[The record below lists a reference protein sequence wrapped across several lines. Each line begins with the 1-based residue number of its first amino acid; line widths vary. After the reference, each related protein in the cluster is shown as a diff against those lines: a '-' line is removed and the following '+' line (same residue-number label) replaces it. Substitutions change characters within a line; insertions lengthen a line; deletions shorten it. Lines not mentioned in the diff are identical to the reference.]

1 MEEAFATEI
10 AKSLLGKLS
19 TYASEECCL
28 AWGLDADLEHLEEI
42 LSAINAVL
50 HDAEKQQEQNDKI
63 RLWLQKLREVLYD
76 AEDVLDE
83 VECETLR
90 RKVVKTTGSTS
101 RKLGSFAG
109 QEFRLAWGLEDDLA
123 RLEESVK
130 AINAVLS
137 DAEKQQ
143 SNNDR
148 IRLWLHMLREVLYDA
163 EDVLDEIE
171 CETLQRQVV
180 KTKGSTSRKVQH
192 FFTSSNMI
200 PFRLR
205 MGHNIKK
212 IIERLAKISALKSD
226 FNLSEQTNDCSH
238 VLHEETEM
246 NRSFESFSGLI
257 GRDKDKERIINLLAA
272 PVKVGKGLEE
282 LPKDV
287 SMKCLTALEKLLII
301 SCKKLDLMTIEGEK
315 EKEIQPLSL
324 QTVLLAGLPA
334 TEALPTHLKKLQN
347 LRIMDCPRLS
357 KRCQKGTGEDWPKIA
372 HIPKIKIDDDDIKE
386 ETSNQFSPL
395 KKKMAESFAAEI
407 AKSLLGKL
415 GSLAVQEFRLAWGL
429 EADLARLEERLS
441 AINAVLSD
449 AEKQQSR
456 NDKVRL
462 WLQTLREVLYDAE
475 DVLDEFE
482 SETLRRQVVKTTGST
497 SSKVR
502 RSLGLSSNMIAF
514 RLRMGHKIKKIIERL
529 AEISS
534 LKSDFNLHEHPDDY
548 SNVLHEEIVMNRS
561 FQSFFGL
568 IGRDGDK
575 ERIINL
581 LVEPL
586 RDDDA
591 HPLVLPIVGMGG
603 LGKTALAKSVY
614 DNEIVKAHFELKM
627 EACVSDGFSLRL
639 VLPKIIKSATGEICA
654 NLDEGELKQKLETV
668 LDGRKYL
675 LVLDDVWNEDPQKW
689 LLLKPLLSK
698 GAFGSKILVT
708 TRSQRVVE
716 IMGTVTPYNLTLLDQ
731 RDCLS
736 LFYKCAFKE
745 RQMELYPNLVEI
757 GKDIVGKCKQIPL
770 AVINL
775 GTQLYGKTDEKE
787 WESVRDSDKWE
798 EKGDGILPALK
809 ISYQRLPTHLKRC
822 FLYSSIFPKG
832 HLFSDLELVQF
843 WMAHGLIQS
852 SNPNENLEDV
862 GLRYVRELISKCFFQ
877 DYEDW
882 IFGALFKMHDL
893 MHDLASSL
901 AQNECSIISSQN
913 HQISKTTRHL
923 SILDSDLFFHQTL
936 PKFTNKLPHVRSI
949 LFATSLE
956 APRCK
961 TDFEKCLSEFKHLRS
976 LELMDGSEFET
987 FPEKIGALK
996 HLRYLSFVG
1005 SSKLK
1010 RLPKSIFKLQNLQ
1023 ALLVGAKGLEEL
1035 PKDMRY
1041 MINLRFL
1048 FLVTNQK
1055 RFLEGGIGCL
1065 ECLQTLF
1072 IVRCK
1077 NLEFL
1082 CDDMQGLRSLRK
1094 LVIAGCKSLISL
1106 PQSMKSLTALEEL
1119 YICDCEK
1126 LDLMMTEEEK
1136 EQKIQPLSLR
1146 IVFFGWL
1153 TTTITLPKQ
1162 LLQGSMNSLQTF
1174 IIGDCPNIEELPE
1187 CVGNLK
1193 KLQKLQIRHCPR
1205 LSKKCQRGTG
1215 EDWPKIAHI
1224 PRIEVDLDDS

>member
-1 MEEAFATEI
+1 
-10 AKSLLGKLS
+10 
-19 TYASEECCL
+19 
-28 AWGLDADLEHLEEI
+28 
-42 LSAINAVL
+42 
-50 HDAEKQQEQNDKI
+50 
-63 RLWLQKLREVLYD
+63 
-76 AEDVLDE
+76 
-83 VECETLR
+83 
-90 RKVVKTTGSTS
+90 
-101 RKLGSFAG
+101 
-109 QEFRLAWGLEDDLA
+109 
-123 RLEESVK
+123 
-130 AINAVLS
+130 
-137 DAEKQQ
+137 
-143 SNNDR
+143 
-148 IRLWLHMLREVLYDA
+148 
-163 EDVLDEIE
+163 
-171 CETLQRQVV
+171 
-180 KTKGSTSRKVQH
+180 
-192 FFTSSNMI
+192 
-200 PFRLR
+200 
-205 MGHNIKK
+205 
-212 IIERLAKISALKSD
+212 
-226 FNLSEQTNDCSH
+226 
-238 VLHEETEM
+238 
-246 NRSFESFSGLI
+246 
-257 GRDKDKERIINLLAA
+257 
-272 PVKVGKGLEE
+272 
-282 LPKDV
+282 
-287 SMKCLTALEKLLII
+287 
-301 SCKKLDLMTIEGEK
+301 
-315 EKEIQPLSL
+315 
-324 QTVLLAGLPA
+324 
-334 TEALPTHLKKLQN
+334 
-347 LRIMDCPRLS
+347 
-357 KRCQKGTGEDWPKIA
+357 
-372 HIPKIKIDDDDIKE
+372 
-386 ETSNQFSPL
+386 
-395 KKKMAESFAAEI
+395 MAESFAAEI

-415 GSLAVQEFRLAWGL
+415 GSLAVQEFCLAWGL

-456 NDKVRL
+456 NDKIRL

-482 SETLRRQVVKTTGST
+482 CETLRRQVVKTTGST

-514 RLRMGHKIKKIIERL
+514 RLRMGHKIKNIIERL

-534 LKSDFNLHEHPDDY
+534 LKSDFNLHEHPNDY
-548 SNVLHEEIVMNRS
+548 SNVLHEEMVMNRS
-561 FQSFFGL
+561 FESFFGL
-568 IGRDGDK
+568 IGRDGDT

-586 RDDDA
+586 RDGDA
-591 HPLVLPIVGMGG
+591 HPLVLPMVGMGG

-627 EACVSDGFSLRL
+627 EACVSDSFSLKL
-639 VLPKIIKSATGEICA
+639 VVPKIIKSATGEICA
-654 NLDEGELKQKLETV
+654 NLDEGELRQKLLTV

-716 IMGTVTPYNLTLLDQ
+716 IMGTVTPYNLTLLGQ

-822 FLYSSIFPKG
+822 FLYSSIFPKD

-923 SILDSDLFFHQTL
+923 SILDSDSFFHQTL

-949 LFATSLE
+949 LFATGLE

-961 TDFEKCLSEFKHLRS
+961 ADFEKCLSEFKHLRS
-976 LELMDGSEFET
+976 LELMDGSEFEAL
-987 FPEKIGALK
+987 PEKIGALK
-996 HLRYLSFVG
+996 HLRYLSFTG
-1005 SSKLK
+1005 SKMK

-1072 IVRCK
+1072 IVRCE

-1119 YICDCEK
+1119 YVCDCEK
-1126 LDLMMTEEEK
+1126 LNLMMTEEEK
-1136 EQKIQPLSLR
+1136 DKKIQPLSLR

-1162 LLQGSMNSLQTF
+1162 LLEGSTDSLQTF
-1174 IIGDCPNIEELPE
+1174 IIGDCPSIIELPE
-1187 CVGNLK
+1187 CVSNLK

-1205 LSKKCQRGTG
+1205 LSKRCQRGTG
-1215 EDWPKIAHI
+1215 EDWPKVAHI